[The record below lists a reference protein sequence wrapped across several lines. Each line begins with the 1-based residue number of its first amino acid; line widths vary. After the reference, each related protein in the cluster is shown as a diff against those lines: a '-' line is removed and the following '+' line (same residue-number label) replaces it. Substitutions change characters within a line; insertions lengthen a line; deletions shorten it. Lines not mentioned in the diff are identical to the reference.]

1 MNDLQAKRIVVTGG
15 CGILGVVM
23 CEYLLDLGATVVIL
37 DVNESDP
44 AGKAAE
50 LGAGRIGAAVGYA
63 VDLSDSESLR
73 ALTNQIV
80 AEVGCPDGLVNG
92 AATKGTDL
100 TAFLQPVESYSPS
113 TWREVMAVNID
124 GLFFLTQ
131 AIGGEMAASTNGGS
145 IVNIASIYGHLG
157 PDQRIYDD
165 SEYLGVQLSSPA
177 VYSASK
183 GAVIGLT
190 RHLATWWAKDGI
202 RVNTVSPGG
211 IFSGQNEAFTAA
223 YSARV
228 PLGRMGAPTE
238 IASVVAFLLSDA
250 SSYIV
255 GQNICVDGG
264 VSAW

>member
-1 MNDLQAKRIVVTGG
+1 MKDLHGKRIVVTGG
-15 CGILGVVM
+15 CGILGVVL

-37 DVNESDP
+37 DVPESDP
-44 AGKAAE
+44 AAKAAQ
-50 LGAGRIGAAVGYA
+50 LGPASSGTAFGYA
-63 VDLSDSESLR
+63 VDLSDSDSLR
-73 ALTNQIV
+73 ALTDRIV

-92 AATKGTDL
+92 AATKGSDL
-100 TAFLQPVESYSPS
+100 EAFLQPVESYSPA

-131 AIGGEMAASTNGGS
+131 AIGGEMAARANGGS

-157 PDQRIYDD
+157 PDQRIYKD
-165 SEYLGVQLSSPA
+165 SEYLGVELSSPA

-211 IFSGQNEAFTAA
+211 IYSGQNETFTSA

-228 PLGRMGAPTE
+228 PLGRMGEPTE

-255 GQNICVDGG
+255 GQNLCVDGG
-264 VSAW
+264 VSCW